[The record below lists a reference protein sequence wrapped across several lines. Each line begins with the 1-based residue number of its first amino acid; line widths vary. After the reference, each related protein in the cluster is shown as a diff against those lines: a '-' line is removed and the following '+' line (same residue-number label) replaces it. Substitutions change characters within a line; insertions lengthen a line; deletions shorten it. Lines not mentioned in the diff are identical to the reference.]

1 LGKIDYDKLKI
12 TFPIT
17 MGTNK
22 IELWHQQIGHMGVV
36 TLMCTQ
42 AIVTNVWFCISNILG
57 KNKKTPNGI
66 VST

>member
-1 LGKIDYDKLKI
+1 
-12 TFPIT
+12 